1 MAQDGS
7 DVETEAEIQAR
18 NEKARAEQEARDAAR
33 LRAEEADQEAAAI
46 LKEIEAA
53 SERLRAAQ
61 ERAARE
67 RAASQIHED
76 NHGGTDDDGSDAGG
90 PHGDPF
96 AAALLQ
102 QEASVLLNLHAQAV
116 SVQNI
121 RSLVPLLLDVNSTF
135 YGRWKQSF
143 LDVLGKYSL
152 QSHVLSDA
160 VSPHSYTSPMYC
172 LSINQS
178 TISTNPISFSW

>member
-7 DVETEAEIQAR
+7 DVETEAKIQAR

-90 PHGDPF
+90 PP
-96 AAALLQ
+96 
-102 QEASVLLNLHAQAV
+102 
-116 SVQNI
+116 
-121 RSLVPLLLDVNSTF
+121 R
-135 YGRWKQSF
+135 
-143 LDVLGKYSL
+143 
-152 QSHVLSDA
+152 
-160 VSPHSYTSPMYC
+160 
-172 LSINQS
+172 
-178 TISTNPISFSW
+178 